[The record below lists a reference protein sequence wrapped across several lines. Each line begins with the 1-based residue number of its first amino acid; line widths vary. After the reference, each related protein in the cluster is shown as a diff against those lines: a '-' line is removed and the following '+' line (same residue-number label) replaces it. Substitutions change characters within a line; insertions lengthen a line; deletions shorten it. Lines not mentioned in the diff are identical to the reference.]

1 MYEII
6 KSIFV
11 DIDLAFI
18 SVVSKFALDDSH
30 VVFVRIFCLIKFK

>member
-6 KSIFV
+6 KSIFF
-11 DIDLAFI
+11 DIDLAF

-30 VVFVRIFCLIKFK
+30 VVLFVFFV

>member
-30 VVFVRIFCLIKFK
+30 VVLFVFFV

>member
-6 KSIFV
+6 KSIFC

-18 SVVSKFALDDSH
+18 SVVSKFELDDSH
-30 VVFVRIFCLIKFK
+30 VVLFVFFV

>member
-6 KSIFV
+6 KSIFF

-18 SVVSKFALDDSH
+18 SVVSKFALDDSR
-30 VVFVRIFCLIKFK
+30 VVLFVLFV